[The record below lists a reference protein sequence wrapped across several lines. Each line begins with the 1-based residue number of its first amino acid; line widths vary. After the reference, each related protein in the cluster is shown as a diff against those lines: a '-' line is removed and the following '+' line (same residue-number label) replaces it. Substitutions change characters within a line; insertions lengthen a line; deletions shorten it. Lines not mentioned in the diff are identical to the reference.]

1 MDTRFFTGGIVGGL
15 LLLGGCA
22 SDLTGIGGS
31 DKLACKAPDGVTCSS
46 LSGVY
51 ANALADNLPGLQQK
65 HEKGSSTGSF
75 LEMSGQGS
83 KTSGDLYHQKR
94 SFTATTGITGQTP
107 SSGAP
112 IFTKPEVVRIWVAP
126 WEDAEGDLHDQSFMY
141 VVANDG
147 RWAIEHNER
156 QIMNRYM
163 PTFLKQPASTS
174 VGQQKSLKDRKLIT
188 NSTMTLPGTQGFP
201 QTNPLKLP
209 GQ

>member
-1 MDTRFFTGGIVGGL
+1 MGKHTVIFGMAASI

-65 HEKGSSTGSF
+65 HGSESSYNSFLGMKMPGEKQSGAKPYGAVSQTSSTGIV
-75 LEMSGQGS
+75 GRAP
-83 KTSGDLYHQKR
+83 T
-94 SFTATTGITGQTP
+94 
-107 SSGAP
+107 SGAP
-112 IFTKPEVVRIWVAP
+112 IFTKPEVVRIWIAP

-147 RWAIEHNER
+147 RWNIEHNER

-163 PTFLKQPASTS
+163 PTFLKQPANQPSS
-174 VGQQKSLKDRKLIT
+174 QQDSLKDKRLIT
-188 NSTMTLPGTQGFP
+188 NGTVVLPGSQAF
-201 QTNPLKLP
+201 QQNSSVKLP